1 MSSIHVPRICFRA
14 AVAFVLIIPFGA
26 IAAVEGNLLM
36 TGNWEAA
43 GEEDEPNLAE
53 YHLDWWNGFNQFNN
67 DDTDPPTGGGLT
79 VHEGGDYRVTA
90 AYLTRKEGAV
100 RDIDGQSYGT
110 APARYLPSFH
120 VYYIPHIAWDVA
132 GPDLA
137 NINAIK
143 NNIMTHGV
151 TGTCMCYSDNFMS
164 NFIHYQPPEN
174 PWNPNHAIAIVGW
187 DDTLTTQ
194 APESGAWLCKNSWGQ
209 GWGNEGYFWISYYDK
224 HCCQH
229 PEMGAISFQDVE
241 LLRYDHIYYHDYHGW
256 RTTMTSCSEAFNA
269 FTAGGEEL
277 LEAVSFFT
285 AEDSVDYTVRIFDRF
300 EGGVLGD
307 ELAVASGT
315 AGHTGFHTVDLDAPV
330 TISAGEDFYV
340 YVELSSGGHPYDRTS
355 EVPVLLGAQY
365 RVTVE
370 SSANP
375 GESYYRSGPDWLDL
389 HYYDDSPWPDGTANF
404 CIKALTT
411 DRGLHISPWHGLRSD
426 GPPGGPFEP
435 TIQSYEL
442 ENRCLHAID
451 YEVTHTEPAPWVTLS
466 GAISGHLLQG
476 ETAEVTVEIN
486 GNAEGLP
493 PGAHV
498 CAIQFT
504 NVTDHLGDDARYVV
518 LTIGTPEPQQAWT
531 LDTDPGWS
539 TEDQWAFGQPTGG
552 GGQQGGPD
560 PTSGHTGNNVYG
572 YNLNGDYPNHLPERY
587 LTTTPIDCTDL
598 YSVRLTYWRW
608 LGVQDPSGDHADVRV
623 STDGLFWTPVW
634 SNETQ
639 YSDEEW
645 VLTEIDISDVADNQ
659 PTVYLR
665 WTMGTTNVAGVWCGW
680 NIDDIEIHGHTV
692 IPFSDVDADPT
703 WVVRFEAARPNPFTP
718 GTGIH
723 YTLPRESR
731 VLLQVFDAQGRRVA
745 VLVNEQQPAG
755 HHTVCWNGRNHAGVL
770 LGSGVYFGRL
780 SVGQEVL
787 SRKLILTR

>member
-1 MSSIHVPRICFRA
+1 MSSIHVPRISFLA
-14 AVAFVLIIPFGA
+14 AVAFVLIIPTTSLADPPSHFDLRDVNGENYVTSVKSQQGGTCWAFGA

-110 APARYLPSFH
+110 APARSLPSFH

-174 PWNPNHAIAIVGW
+174 SWNPNHAIAIVGW

-229 PEMGAISFQDVE
+229 PEMGAISFQGVE
-241 LLRYDHIYYHDYHGW
+241 PLRYDHIYYHDYHGW

-269 FTAGGEEL
+269 FTAGGVEL

-300 EGGVLGD
+300 EGGVLGN

-375 GESYYRSGPDWLDL
+375 GESYYRSGADWLDL
-389 HYYDDSPWPDGTANF
+389 HYYDDSPWPTARRPIRADDPELRVGEPLPA
-404 CIKALTT
+404 CH
-411 DRGLHISPWHGLRSD
+411 RLRS
-426 GPPGGPFEP
+426 
-435 TIQSYEL
+435 
-442 ENRCLHAID
+442 HA
-451 YEVTHTEPAPWVTLS
+451 HRAGSLGNPLRSHQRPLAP
-466 GAISGHLLQG
+466 
-476 ETAEVTVEIN
+476 
-486 GNAEGLP
+486 
-493 PGAHV
+493 
-498 CAIQFT
+498 
-504 NVTDHLGDDARYVV
+504 R
-518 LTIGTPEPQQAWT
+518 
-531 LDTDPGWS
+531 
-539 TEDQWAFGQPTGG
+539 
-552 GGQQGGPD
+552 
-560 PTSGHTGNNVYG
+560 
-572 YNLNGDYPNHLPERY
+572 
-587 LTTTPIDCTDL
+587 
-598 YSVRLTYWRW
+598 
-608 LGVQDPSGDHADVRV
+608 
-623 STDGLFWTPVW
+623 
-634 SNETQ
+634 
-639 YSDEEW
+639 
-645 VLTEIDISDVADNQ
+645 
-659 PTVYLR
+659 
-665 WTMGTTNVAGVWCGW
+665 
-680 NIDDIEIHGHTV
+680 
-692 IPFSDVDADPT
+692 
-703 WVVRFEAARPNPFTP
+703 
-718 GTGIH
+718 
-723 YTLPRESR
+723 
-731 VLLQVFDAQGRRVA
+731 
-745 VLVNEQQPAG
+745 
-755 HHTVCWNGRNHAGVL
+755 
-770 LGSGVYFGRL
+770 
-780 SVGQEVL
+780 
-787 SRKLILTR
+787 